1 MELCA
6 QIHVSV
12 AQMIL
17 TLSLAL
23 TLAPQSQTP
32 QEPTYQWV
40 DTGFDMALF
49 AIENPENAKSKALR
63 INDDLASKAGLIPE
77 PTPGYILTDT
87 IIVETIDLGDLA
99 AIANGTTESWVELMD
114 GAPGFSLVHTASVST
129 AIDLL
134 PVLDA
139 VYGDNAAYL
148 DAERPLALRALPTD
162 PNFSNQWHLLNT
174 LNPIADVNVEGA
186 WNNGYTGTGVVVGIV
201 DGGVETSHPDLNDN
215 YNSTASQSGGNS
227 SHGTSC
233 AGVSSAEANNGRGGV
248 GVAYDSNWAKLYY
261 GGSST
266 NVAAF
271 GHRNDINDIKSN
283 SWGPFDNGTISYL
296 TSSERS
302 AFESAI
308 ATGRGGLGEVFAW
321 AAGNGGTSD
330 RVEYDPYASSRF
342 TLAIGAIGDNDTRS
356 YYNEHGSSMTVVAHS
371 DGNNRGIYTTTS
383 GQGYTSN
390 FGGTSSAS
398 PLGAGVVALMLDA
411 NPALTW
417 RDVQA
422 VLIESARKND
432 GGNSNWLV
440 NGAGYDVN
448 INYGFGA
455 VDADAATQLAATW
468 TNLPAEQSSTSGVQT
483 VNTTIPDNNTT
494 GLTRT
499 FTIPDDITIEAVE
512 LKMNVA
518 HNYIGD
524 LVISLVSPSGTNS
537 ILAKERNDSQNDY
550 NNYILTTMRCWGESS
565 SGTWTIKISDEDS
578 GTTGTWENYTLTV
591 YGHDGGGVGTTLTI
605 AAPTFQGGAST
616 SVAVTNGTA
625 SSTTWLAVSTTG
637 TGSFSI
643 PGLGITLNIANPIPL
658 GGAQQTD
665 GAGATNFLVS
675 VPAGASGRAY
685 WLQALQSGKVSNV
698 LNGTV
703 L

>member
-1 MELCA
+1 
-6 QIHVSV
+6 
-12 AQMIL
+12 MIL

-23 TLAPQSQTP
+23 TLAPLNQAP
-32 QEPTYQWV
+32 QEPTYRWA

-49 AIENPENAKSKALR
+49 AIENPENAQSKAMR
-63 INDDLASKAGLIPE
+63 INDDLASKAGVIPG
-77 PTPGYILTDT
+77 PTAGYTLTDT
-87 IIVETIDLGDLA
+87 IIVETTDLGDLA
-99 AIANGTTESWVELMD
+99 AIANGTTESWVELLE
-114 GAPGFSLVHTASVST
+114 GAPGFSLVHTASVND
-129 AIDLL
+129 ALDLL
-134 PVLDA
+134 PVLDG
-139 VYGDNAAYL
+139 VYGDDRAYL
-148 DAERPLALRALPTD
+148 DATRPMAMRALPTD
-162 PNFSNQWHLLNT
+162 PNFSSQWHLRNT
-174 LNPIADVNVEGA
+174 LNPIADANVEGA
-186 WNNGYTGTGVVVGIV
+186 WNNGYTGQGVVIGIV

-215 YNSTASQSGGNS
+215 YNSTASQTGGSS

-233 AGVSSAEANNGRGGV
+233 AGVAAAEANNGRGGV
-248 GVAYDSNWAKLYY
+248 GAAYDAEWAKLYY

-342 TLAIGAIGDNDTRS
+342 TLAIGAIGDADTRS

-383 GQGYTSN
+383 GQNYTSN

-411 NPALTW
+411 NPSLTW

-432 GGNSNWLV
+432 AGNSNWLV
-440 NGAGYDVN
+440 NGVGYDVN

-455 VDADAATQLAATW
+455 VDADAATLMASSW

-483 VNTTIPDNNTT
+483 VNTTIPDNNST

-499 FTIPDDITIEAVE
+499 FTIPTDITIEAVE
-512 LKMNVA
+512 LKLNAA
-518 HNYIGD
+518 HNYVGD
-524 LVISLVSPSGTNS
+524 LVVSLTSPSGTNS
-537 ILAKERNDSQNDY
+537 ILAKRRNDSQNDY
-550 NNYILTTMRCWGESS
+550 NNYIFTTLRCWGESS

-591 YGHDGGGVGTTLTI
+591 YGHDGGPSGSLAI
-605 AAPTFQGGAST
+605 SAPTFQGGSAT
-616 SVAVTNGTA
+616 TVAVTNGTA
-625 SSTTWLAVSTTG
+625 SATTWLAVSVTG
-637 TGSFSI
+637 PGSFSI
-643 PGLGITLNIANPIPL
+643 PALGITLGLSNPIPL
-658 GGAQQTD
+658 GGSQQTD
-665 GAGATNFLVS
+665 GSGATNFLVS
-675 VPAGASGRAY
+675 VPSGASGRAY

-698 LNGTV
+698 LIDTV